1 VDAVFPMCGFVI
13 VILYCTSCYYT
24 G

>member
-1 VDAVFPMCGFVI
+1 MCGFVI